1 LGNGIFTPGEKFTK
15 LLKKNPVMKSRYII
29 TVLLLGFSASSM
41 AQMTAYAN
49 IYAQVVTTVGVQWSN
64 NQPSGYEGNIA
75 SKDLKAIR
83 EAEVIHANHRII
95 SDDNHD
101 IVASFLVATNNQT
114 FELSLPSEKLYFN
127 NAQGNKV
134 ELSITSNTSS
144 LKSRPGSRVFEIVA
158 VMNRSEKIDPADYVV
173 TDPLRVTLNYN

>member
-1 LGNGIFTPGEKFTK
+1 
-15 LLKKNPVMKSRYII
+15 MKSRYII
-29 TVLLLGFSASSM
+29 TIMLLGFSAYSF

-64 NQPSGYEGNIA
+64 NLPSGYENSA
-75 SKDLKAIR
+75 SSKDLKAFSVD
-83 EAEVIHANHRII
+83 EAILPTHRILPC
-95 SDDNHD
+95 DDHD

-114 FELSLPSEKLYFN
+114 FELSLPSEKIYFS

-134 ELSITSNTSS
+134 ELSITSNTSTV
-144 LKSRPGSRVFEIVA
+144 KSRPGSRVIEIVA
-158 VMNRSEKIDPADYVV
+158 IMNRSEKIDPADYVV